1 MTASSNPYR
10 GVRYSAEVI
19 GHAVWLCHCFSLSL
33 RDVETIL
40 TARGIVV
47 SYESTRAWGLRFGR
61 QFANTLKRR
70 RPRPGGTWHLDKVC
84 IRIRGKQHDLW
95 RAVDQSGHVLE
106 ILAQSRRNT
115 RAARRFL
122 RKLLRGLQYV
132 PRVIVT
138 NKVRSYA
145 AAKRTILPHVE
156 HRQSTYLNNRT
167 EVSHQPTRRRER
179 QMRRFKSARHAQRF
193 LSTHARVHN
202 HVQLRRH
209 RITAPQHRAARKA
222 AFEVWQ
228 NVAGT
233 TITR

>member
-1 MTASSNPYR
+1 MRAS
-10 GVRYSAEVI
+10 
-19 GHAVWLCHCFSLSL
+19 
-33 RDVETIL
+33 
-40 TARGIVV
+40 ARGGV
-47 SYESTRAWGLRFGR
+47 RFGR

-70 RPRPGGTWHLDKVC
+70 RPRPGSTWHLDKVC

-95 RAVDQSGHVLE
+95 RAVDQSGDVLE

-138 NKVRSYA
+138 DKVRSYA

-167 EVSHQPTRRRER
+167 EVSHQPMRRRER
-179 QMRRFKSARHAQRF
+179 QVRRFRSARHAQRF
-193 LSTHARVHN
+193 LSTHARIHN
-202 HVQLRRH
+202 HFQLRRH
-209 RITAPQHRAARKA
+209 RITAPQHQAAHDA
-222 AFEVWQ
+222 AVEIWQ
-228 NVAGT
+228 NVTATATG
-233 TITR
+233 R